1 MPFHEEDGLRYYT
14 FESLKLKHAI
24 FTRHG
29 GVSPDPWKS
38 LNFGSLVGDAPD
50 KILENHRR
58 AFRAL
63 DCNLDTKYDVWQ
75 VHSADVVIA
84 EAPRPINIEHKKA
97 DAILTNRHNI
107 TLFMR
112 FADCVPIFLY
122 DDHHKVIGV
131 VHAGWQG
138 TIKKACQKAIET
150 MQQVYNSNPAE
161 ILAAIG
167 PSIGPNMYEVGDEVI
182 TQFEAVFQEDISA
195 VVLRKAERNYLNLW
209 VANQL
214 LLRACG
220 VSDIEVAQICT
231 AESNFD
237 WYSHRKENGK
247 TGRFGAL
254 ISLDY

>member
-131 VHAGWQG
+131 VHTGWQG

-150 MQQVYNSNPAE
+150 MQHVYNSNPAE

-182 TQFEAVFQEDISA
+182 TQFEAVFQEESSEI
-195 VVLRKAERNYLNLW
+195 VLRKEERNYLNLW

-231 AESNFD
+231 AESNID